1 METED
6 NNYVTII
13 IIIYNINYAR
23 SSYTHHFAN
32 KSDFPHP
39 AAPLTRNG
47 TLGAVQSDTCSFK
60 SL

>member
-1 METED
+1 MKTED
-6 NNYVTII
+6 NNNNNNNYN
-13 IIIYNINYAR
+13 NIN
-23 SSYTHHFAN
+23 THHFAN

-47 TLGAVQSDTCSFK
+47 AFGAVQSDTCSFK